1 MILILRII
9 LFVSGLQEEA
19 PFTISDLSEE
29 NMLDS
34 NYGDELSSEELVL
47 QDLQRASQKVELPV
61 ILLVAFLAVHLRFLS
76 DKSCF
81 S

>member
-1 MILILRII
+1 MLK
-9 LFVSGLQEEA
+9 EEA

-47 QDLQRASQKVELPV
+47 HDLQRASQKV
-61 ILLVAFLAVHLRFLS
+61 S
-76 DKSCF
+76 
-81 S
+81 